1 MKKSHR
7 PQTKVIKTQPNM
19 NSPDWII
26 WAAWADRITFEE
38 IKEKTGKS
46 ENQVIKI
53 MRNTL
58 KPSSFKLW
66 RKRVHSKSIKHR
78 KKFEYS
84 RKLLRK
90 KVILHNM
97 ITTKFT
103 MISKKNY
110 LLEILK
116 KHQKILLHPQIMFL
130 LKMKMLKQLGLLPLK
145 TFH

>member
-90 KVILHNM
+90 KIN
-97 ITTKFT
+97 
-103 MISKKNY
+103 KNNY
-110 LLEILK
+110 
-116 KHQKILLHPQIMFL
+116 QF
-130 LKMKMLKQLGLLPLK
+130 
-145 TFH
+145 